1 MNITKV
7 AALKTGD
14 RLVVGN
20 EVFVVTG
27 SHQTGLHDLQ
37 VYMKSDL
44 HEYEIKLPL
53 FAGDKVQLAGC
64 E

>member
-1 MNITKV
+1 MVITKV

-14 RLVVGN
+14 RVVVGN
-20 EVFVVTG
+20 EVFVVTQITF
-27 SHQTGLHDLQ
+27 HVNLQ
-37 VYMKSDL
+37 VTKSCL
-44 HEYEIKLPL
+44 VRSYEYEIKLPL